1 MPAIRIVDVVDEET
15 FRLVPRCADPGFDH
29 RSCDYWEDAERGS
42 KAARLDWLQPA
53 AAPPPPR
60 RAAPAENPFAPAARE
75 PAFNPFAPSRGG
87 EGRPANPF
95 AAGDDV
101 EVENPFAP
109 RPPRRPT
116 VDPTAPRKLGL
127 LGRGLGVFGSYAKV

>member
-15 FRLVPRCADPGFDH
+15 FRLVPPCADPGFDH

-53 AAPPPPR
+53 AAPPPAR
-60 RAAPAENPFAPAARE
+60 RAAPAENPFAPASTE

-109 RPPRRPT
+109 RP
-116 VDPTAPRKLGL
+116 
-127 LGRGLGVFGSYAKV
+127 S